1 MVVLGVFYVYQ
12 LQEHKSIEDAVVTI
26 IDLNVKNNGI
36 EIKWQCDNTQV
47 TSYRIYRQEEKV
59 NDKWELVEIV
69 ADHPKYYVD
78 STVKDGRLYGYRVMA
93 LIITLLMKIR
103 NQKCLPLCGFM

>member
-36 EIKWQCDNTQV
+36 EIKWQC
-47 TSYRIYRQEEKV
+47 E
-59 NDKWELVEIV
+59 
-69 ADHPKYYVD
+69 
-78 STVKDGRLYGYRVMA
+78 
-93 LIITLLMKIR
+93 
-103 NQKCLPLCGFM
+103 